1 MSDMKQVKVDNWGIY
16 FLQRLKHFFNRTDYC
31 DLTLQFQDNA
41 QLKVHRLVLN
51 ACTEYFEL
59 LERTCE
65 MYEDCLVMPDDL
77 QADVV
82 VPIVNFM
89 YTGQLGFKP
98 ELLERLYQ
106 TAQVMNMPVLTKL
119 LDAHRNQ
126 MQRTGHDYQNLRSY
140 SKSFESSKQS
150 KSPAVASTSYTST
163 KRSYSKAF
171 DNAFPTKLDQN
182 LPNNESSYSQ
192 KESTEYPVKK
202 KPSIAESRPTRY
214 ELPEELDGDNI
225 FDNSF
230 TSISYES
237 TPLMVHPETVK
248 RYSSKKTN
256 IFDETSSTKRLLHG
270 TSTLDIVEC
279 KKLSTNENIF
289 DDVSENVQDDAFS
302 SDVSTRQQKDSNQLF
317 DLILDN
323 DNSKATIE
331 IKDSETSKKPKIDHA
346 KIISD
351 VLKKYPHLVKSNKNI
366 KLRVLDAPIKSKKSK
381 SASFYHDEKDVKPK
395 HEQDWTLDIDVLD
408 SKGAAKLIA
417 MGVDNVK
424 GPWICLICGT
434 PGRAL
439 HFGSYY
445 KFRRHLIEVHNE
457 KPVVN
462 MCEYCGLKSHKRNYL
477 LHHLYTKHGVPPPSP
492 YYFPKCN
499 QCPYIA
505 LSEALLVK
513 HKSTQHDD
521 SKTFAC
527 NVCAATFSSSTRLL
541 THIQMTGHKYSADR
555 RTILHCIYCYKTFSR
570 ETNLYSHLK
579 YNHKQSAQTDK
590 IIEESDDEKE
600 YKRPTSGKS
609 DKTKNISLTYT
620 NEYENIDVKYQIQQ
634 KPDGNIQVLSK
645 LPQSPSSSKHKILNP
660 SFNSPNKSA
669 QKSELSL
676 TNKTKPEIC
685 EVKPSKIINK
695 EDEIVVINGN
705 EYIIKENHLIPR
717 SQNAPENE
725 EYILGND
732 TEQSENNSVPTT
744 SMEFPIIQHTN
755 TEDSKMIIKKPIH
768 VNEPIEI
775 VVSSEE
781 QYKALMSSTH
791 SIIFEEPN
799 KTLTVLTAPQ
809 TSTIEGTTID
819 LDNTQT
825 NDMMIIQENYPLN
838 VSETVSTDNNNIVV
852 VYSHQVDDSSKQ
864 FQYIPTQ
871 GIEAQFIQSSA
882 MVTQNYGTVT
892 TSTPVMSV
900 HTLDTNVNESWQNTL
915 KESVESVPIQVK
927 LQQHVEVNDSDS
939 QQLIG
944 DPQNS
949 SDVQSTQDI
958 PISEDP
964 SVVSTDLDTIDETTA
979 QTCLENTNN
988 SETVSMDQ
996 VLIDEAPS
1004 MPTTNVPISEPSEQ
1018 LVHKEIQTES
1028 IDIVCSNQLDVPEN
1042 NVKNINNGQLGIV
1055 ADKCNE
1061 NIIVLQQKVV
1071 ELDINR
1077 DVNTTIVQD
1086 ASVIQQ
1092 NLITEE
1098 AALNSGSSSVEVPTN
1113 NIEVKPTQ
1121 SDKELPDLT
1130 TEWTPVDKENLIADN
1145 VDTNITGGSAYIEE
1159 SIENI
1164 QQEMAKQLEAITTEN
1179 KTMQNSEP
1187 ITTSTTNQPEMENE
1201 SVIKELEIQKHSST
1215 LGLDDSE
1222 ISPDETNAKLLVS
1235 QTKDKGISESLSTT
1249 IVEPA
1254 STDIRGKLSNIT
1266 DKVETTSE
1274 KNIQDNMVTAAES
1287 EINTADVN
1295 DPKDEPVSPENK
1307 EIVNHDKEDKAEEK
1321 TSLIEENHTKPQQRP
1336 VISLNNKAREKI
1348 NTILNDWDDNDDQD
1362 EKEDDLKN
1370 ESEFIVAKN
1379 NDEIVQEVEM
1389 IPEVNAAQEAIETP
1403 PVKVAEISNEKI
1415 KSIVSDWD
1423 DDDDEEESK

>member
-1 MSDMKQVKVDNWGIY
+1 MKQVKVDNWGVY

-126 MQRTGHDYQNLRSY
+126 MQRTGQDYQNLRSY
-140 SKSFESSKQS
+140 SKSFEAPKQS
-150 KSPAVASTSYTST
+150 KSPAVASTSYMST

-171 DNAFPTKLDQN
+171 DNTFPTK
-182 LPNNESSYSQ
+182 
-192 KESTEYPVKK
+192 VKK
-202 KPSIAESRPTRY
+202 QTVEKNSLKSDNLSNELTQSIDSVKKRPSTFESRPTRY
-214 ELPEELDGDNI
+214 EIPEELDGDNI

-256 IFDETSSTKRLLHG
+256 IFDETSSAKRLLHA

-279 KKLSTNENIF
+279 KKLSSNENIF
-289 DDVSENVQDDAFS
+289 DDVSENITDDAFS
-302 SDVSTRQQKDSNQLF
+302 SSIHKKQQKDSSQLF

-323 DNSKATIE
+323 DNTKATIE
-331 IKDSETSKKPKIDHA
+331 IKDSDTTKKPKMDHA

-381 SASFYHDEKDVKPK
+381 YTNSYQEEKDIKTK
-395 HEQDWTLDIDVLD
+395 SDHDWTLDIDVLD

-417 MGVDNVK
+417 MGVNNIS

-439 HFGSYY
+439 HFSSYY
-445 KFRRHLIEVHNE
+445 KFRRHLVEVHNE

-477 LHHLYTKHGVPPPSP
+477 LHHVYTKHGVPPPSP
-492 YYFPKCN
+492 YSFPKCN
-499 QCPYIA
+499 QCSYIA
-505 LSEALLVK
+505 LSESLLAK

-521 SKTFAC
+521 SKNFTC
-527 NVCAATFSSSTRLL
+527 NVCAATFTSSTRLL

-555 RTILHCIYCYKTFSR
+555 KSTLHCIYCFKTFSR
-570 ETNLYSHLK
+570 ETNLYNHLRF
-579 YNHKQSAQTDK
+579 NHKKSAQMDK

-600 YKRPTSGKS
+600 FKTAASGKS
-609 DKTKNISLTYT
+609 DKTKNISLTFT

-645 LPQSPSSSKHKILNP
+645 LPQSPGSSKHKILNP
-660 SFNSPNKSA
+660 SFNSPTKFA
-669 QKSELSL
+669 QKSEILIS
-676 TNKTKPEIC
+676 NKNKPEVC
-685 EVKPSKIINK
+685 ELKPSKIINK

-717 SQNAPENE
+717 SQNASENE
-725 EYILGND
+725 EYILSNVD
-732 TEQSENNSVPTT
+732 TEQSENNSIPTT
-744 SMEFPIIQHTN
+744 SMDFPLIHDTN
-755 TEDSKMIIKKPIH
+755 TEESKMIIKKPNYA
-768 VNEPIEI
+768 NEPIEI

-809 TSTIEGTTID
+809 TSTLDATTID
-819 LDNTQT
+819 LDNTQS

-838 VSETVSTDNNNIVV
+838 VSETVSPDNNNIVV
-852 VYSHQVDDSSKQ
+852 VYSHQMEDPSKQ
-864 FQYIPTQ
+864 FQYIPSQ
-871 GIEAQFIQSSA
+871 AIEAQFIQSSP
-882 MVTQNYGTVT
+882 MVTHNYGTVT
-892 TSTPVMSV
+892 TSTPIMSV
-900 HTLDTNVNESWQNTL
+900 HTLDTSVNESWQKSL
-915 KESVESVPIQVK
+915 KDGETVPIQLE
-927 LQQHVEVNDSDS
+927 LQQQMDISDS
-939 QQLIG
+939 NEQQLIG

-949 SDVQSTQDI
+949 SDVQTPQDI
-958 PISEDP
+958 PSSADS
-964 SVVSTDLDTIDETTA
+964 SVVTTNLNTIEETTT
-979 QTCLENTNN
+979 QTCIENTNN
-988 SETVSMDQ
+988 TETVCMEE
-996 VLIDEAPS
+996 VLINEVPS
-1004 MPTTNVPISEPSEQ
+1004 ITATNVAPTEPSEQ

-1028 IDIVCSNQLDVPEN
+1028 IDIVCSNQSDVPEST
-1042 NVKNINNGQLGIV
+1042 VKVSNGQLNVV
-1055 ADKCNE
+1055 ADKSNE
-1061 NIIVLQQKVV
+1061 NIIVLQEKV
-1071 ELDINR
+1071 EDIDINSE
-1077 DVNTTIVQD
+1077 VNTTVAQG

-1092 NLITEE
+1092 VITEDAE
-1098 AALNSGSSSVEVPTN
+1098 MNSDSNIVEVPTHDTE
-1113 NIEVKPTQ
+1113 ITEPK
-1121 SDKELPDLT
+1121 DKELPDLSA
-1130 TEWTPVDKENLIADN
+1130 EWIAVDKEKLIADT
-1145 VDTNITGGSAYIEE
+1145 VDTNDTGGSAYIEE

-1179 KTMQNSEP
+1179 NTMQYSEP
-1187 ITTSTTNQPEMENE
+1187 LSTPSTNDPKLQHE
-1201 SVIKELEIQKHSST
+1201 SVIKELDTEKDSSN
-1215 LGLDDSE
+1215 LDLDDSE
-1222 ISPDETNAKLLVS
+1222 IATEETNTKEVS
-1235 QTKDKGISESLSTT
+1235 QTKDEEIPASLSTS
-1249 IVEPA
+1249 VESESAISEGSPNTTDNAETA
-1254 STDIRGKLSNIT
+1254 SEN
-1266 DKVETTSE
+1266 V
-1274 KNIQDNMVTAAES
+1274 QDNVVNES
-1287 EINTADVN
+1287 EPVINTEDVTDTTDVLSPESKEVVVN
-1295 DPKDEPVSPENK
+1295 DDT
-1307 EIVNHDKEDKAEEK
+1307 EDKIEEK
-1321 TSLIEENHTKPQQRP
+1321 GSVEENHTKPQERS

-1348 NTILNDWDDNDDQD
+1348 NTILNDWDDVDDQD
-1362 EKEDDLKN
+1362 DLMKEN
-1370 ESEFIVAKN
+1370 ESIVVKN
-1379 NDEIVQEVEM
+1379 NDDIVQEVEKVSD
-1389 IPEVNAAQEAIETP
+1389 IKTEQESTETVKIEV
-1403 PVKVAEISNEKI
+1403 ISNDKI

-1423 DDDDEEESK
+1423 DDEEEEESKCK

>member
-126 MQRTGHDYQNLRSY
+126 MQRTGQDYQNLRSY
-140 SKSFESSKQS
+140 SKSFESPKPSKP
-150 KSPAVASTSYTST
+150 PAVASTSYMST

-171 DNAFPTKLDQN
+171 DNTFPAKVKKQTVEKNSHKHDHN
-182 LPNNESSYSQ
+182 LSNNEISQ
-192 KESTEYPVKK
+192 KEATEYSAKK
-202 KPSIAESRPTRY
+202 KPSVAESRPTRY

-256 IFDETSSTKRLLHG
+256 IFDETSSSKRLLHG

-279 KKLSTNENIF
+279 KKLSSNENIF
-289 DDVSENVQDDAFS
+289 DDVSENIQDDAFS
-302 SDVSTRQQKDSNQLF
+302 SDVSTKQQKDSNQLF

-323 DNSKATIE
+323 DNSKTTIE
-331 IKDSETSKKPKIDHA
+331 IKDNETSKKPKIDHA

-381 SASFYHDEKDVKPK
+381 STNFYHDEKDVKSK
-395 HEQDWTLDIDVLD
+395 NEQDWTLDIDVLD

-417 MGVDNVK
+417 MGVDNIK

-445 KFRRHLIEVHNE
+445 KFRRHLVEVHNE
-457 KPVVN
+457 KPVVT

-541 THIQMTGHKYSADR
+541 THIHMTGHKYSAER

-579 YNHKQSAQTDK
+579 YNHKESAQTDK

-600 YKRPTSGKS
+600 YRRPTSGKS

-634 KPDGNIQVLSK
+634 KAD
-645 LPQSPSSSKHKILNP
+645 
-660 SFNSPNKSA
+660 
-669 QKSELSL
+669 
-676 TNKTKPEIC
+676 
-685 EVKPSKIINK
+685 
-695 EDEIVVINGN
+695 
-705 EYIIKENHLIPR
+705 
-717 SQNAPENE
+717 
-725 EYILGND
+725 
-732 TEQSENNSVPTT
+732 EQSENNSVPTT
-744 SMEFPIIQHTN
+744 SMEYPILHHTN
-755 TEDSKMIIKKPIH
+755 TEDPKMIIKKPIH

-809 TSTIEGTTID
+809 TSTLEGTTID

-825 NDMMIIQENYPLN
+825 NDMMIIQDNYPLN
-838 VSETVSTDNNNIVV
+838 VTETVSTDNNNIVV

-900 HTLDTNVNESWQNTL
+900 QALDSNVNESWQNSL
-915 KESVESVPIQVK
+915 KGNVESVPIQVE
-927 LQQHVEVNDSDS
+927 LQQHAEADSNA

-949 SDVQSTQDI
+949 SDIQSTQDI
-958 PISEDP
+958 LSSEDP
-964 SVVSTDLDTIDETTA
+964 SDLDTINETTS
-979 QTCLENTNN
+979 QTCLQNTNN
-988 SETVSMDQ
+988 TKTVSMDQ
-996 VLIDEAPS
+996 VLINEVPS
-1004 MPTTNVPISEPSEQ
+1004 VPTTNVPITEPSEQ

-1028 IDIVCSNQLDVPEN
+1028 IDIVCSKQLDIPEN
-1042 NVKNINNGQLGIV
+1042 SVKNNGQISIV
-1055 ADKCNE
+1055 VEKGNE
-1061 NIIVLQQKVV
+1061 NIIVLQQKV
-1071 ELDINR
+1071 EEIDINS
-1077 DVNTTIVQD
+1077 DVNIIAQD

-1092 NLITEE
+1092 NFITEE
-1098 AALNSGSSSVEVPTN
+1098 ADMSNASSIVEVPTN
-1113 NIEVKPTQ
+1113 TIEGRPKQ
-1121 SDKELPDLT
+1121 SDKILPDVT
-1130 TEWTPVDKENLIADN
+1130 SKWTAVDKGKMIAD
-1145 VDTNITGGSAYIEE
+1145 VDTNVTGSAYIEE

-1164 QQEMAKQLEAITTEN
+1164 QQEMAKQLQAITTEN
-1179 KTMQNSEP
+1179 TTIQNTEP
-1187 ITTSTTNQPEMENE
+1187 VTTSTTKKTEVENE
-1201 SVIKELEIQKHSST
+1201 SVIKELNIEKHSSS
-1215 LGLDDSE
+1215 LGLEDNE
-1222 ISPDETNAKLLVS
+1222 IAPEETNKKVLVS
-1235 QTKDKGISESLSTT
+1235 QTKDKGIPESIPIT
-1249 IVEPA
+1249 IVEST
-1254 STDIRGKLSNIT
+1254 STDVNGGSSNIT
-1266 DKVETTSE
+1266 DKEEISG
-1274 KNIQDNMVTAAES
+1274 KNIQKNVVTAAET
-1287 EINTADVN
+1287 EINSADIS
-1295 DPKDEPVSPENK
+1295 DPADIPLASEHKK
-1307 EIVNHDKEDKAEEK
+1307 IVNNGKDNKTEGNTIEK
-1321 TSLIEENHTKPQQRP
+1321 NHTKPQQRP

-1362 EKEDDLKN
+1362 DEKDDLIT
-1370 ESEFIVAKN
+1370 ESELNVAKN
-1379 NDEIVQEVEM
+1379 NDEIVQEEM
-1389 IPEVNAAQEAIETP
+1389 IPEVSTAQETIVTP
-1403 PVKVAEISNEKI
+1403 PVKVAGISNDKI
-1415 KSIVSDWD
+1415 KSIFDFD
-1423 DDDDEEESK
+1423 K

>member
-126 MQRTGHDYQNLRSY
+126 MQRTGQDYQNLRSY
-140 SKSFESSKQS
+140 SKSFESPKPSKP
-150 KSPAVASTSYTST
+150 PAVASTSYMST

-171 DNAFPTKLDQN
+171 DNTFPAKVKKQTVEKNSHKHDHN
-182 LPNNESSYSQ
+182 LSNNEISQ
-192 KESTEYPVKK
+192 KEATEYSAKK
-202 KPSIAESRPTRY
+202 KPSVAESRPTRY

-256 IFDETSSTKRLLHG
+256 IFDETSSSKRLLHG

-279 KKLSTNENIF
+279 KKLSSNENIF
-289 DDVSENVQDDAFS
+289 DDVSENIQDDAFS
-302 SDVSTRQQKDSNQLF
+302 SDVSTKQQKDSNQLF

-323 DNSKATIE
+323 DNSKTTIE
-331 IKDSETSKKPKIDHA
+331 IKDNETSKKPKIDHA

-381 SASFYHDEKDVKPK
+381 STNFYHDEKDVKSK
-395 HEQDWTLDIDVLD
+395 NEQDWTLDIDVLD

-417 MGVDNVK
+417 MGVDNIK

-445 KFRRHLIEVHNE
+445 KFRRHLVEVHNE
-457 KPVVN
+457 KPVVT

-541 THIQMTGHKYSADR
+541 THIHMTGHKYSAER

-579 YNHKQSAQTDK
+579 YNHKESAQTDK

-600 YKRPTSGKS
+600 YRRPTSGKS

-634 KPDGNIQVLSK
+634 KADGNIQVLSK
-645 LPQSPSSSKHKILNP
+645 LPQSPSSKHKILNP
-660 SFNSPNKSA
+660 SFNSPNKST
-669 QKSELSL
+669 QKSDVSLS
-676 TNKTKPEIC
+676 NKTKPDVSEA
-685 EVKPSKIINK
+685 KTSKIINK

-725 EYILGND
+725 EYILSNVD

-744 SMEFPIIQHTN
+744 SMEYPILHHTN
-755 TEDSKMIIKKPIH
+755 TEDPKMIIKKPIH

-809 TSTIEGTTID
+809 TSTLEGTTID

-825 NDMMIIQENYPLN
+825 NDMMIIQDNYPLN
-838 VSETVSTDNNNIVV
+838 VTETVSTDNNNIVV

-900 HTLDTNVNESWQNTL
+900 QALDSNVNESWQNSL
-915 KESVESVPIQVK
+915 KGNVESVPIQVE
-927 LQQHVEVNDSDS
+927 LQQHAEADSNA

-949 SDVQSTQDI
+949 SDIRSTQDI
-958 PISEDP
+958 LSSEDP
-964 SVVSTDLDTIDETTA
+964 SDLDTINETTS
-979 QTCLENTNN
+979 QTCLQNTNN
-988 SETVSMDQ
+988 TKTVSMDQ
-996 VLIDEAPS
+996 VLINEVPS
-1004 MPTTNVPISEPSEQ
+1004 VPTTNVPITEPSEQ

-1028 IDIVCSNQLDVPEN
+1028 IDIVCSKQLDIPEN
-1042 NVKNINNGQLGIV
+1042 NVKNNGQISIV
-1055 ADKCNE
+1055 VEKGNE
-1061 NIIVLQQKVV
+1061 NIIVLQQKV
-1071 ELDINR
+1071 EEIDINS
-1077 DVNTTIVQD
+1077 DVNIIAQD

-1092 NLITEE
+1092 NFITEE
-1098 AALNSGSSSVEVPTN
+1098 ADMSNASSIVEVPTN
-1113 NIEVKPTQ
+1113 TIEGRPKQ
-1121 SDKELPDLT
+1121 SDKILPDVT
-1130 TEWTPVDKENLIADN
+1130 SKWTAVDKGKMIAD
-1145 VDTNITGGSAYIEE
+1145 VDTNVTGSAYIEE

-1164 QQEMAKQLEAITTEN
+1164 QQEMAKQLQAITTEN
-1179 KTMQNSEP
+1179 TTIQNTEP
-1187 ITTSTTNQPEMENE
+1187 VTTSTTKKNEVENE
-1201 SVIKELEIQKHSST
+1201 SVIKELNIEKHSSS
-1215 LGLDDSE
+1215 LGLEDNE
-1222 ISPDETNAKLLVS
+1222 IAPEETNKKVLVS
-1235 QTKDKGISESLSTT
+1235 QTKDKGIPESIPIT
-1249 IVEPA
+1249 IVEST
-1254 STDIRGKLSNIT
+1254 STDVNGGSSNIT
-1266 DKVETTSE
+1266 DKEEISG
-1274 KNIQDNMVTAAES
+1274 KNIQKNVVTAAET
-1287 EINTADVN
+1287 EINSADIS
-1295 DPKDEPVSPENK
+1295 DPADIPLASEHKK
-1307 EIVNHDKEDKAEEK
+1307 IVNNGKDNKTEGNTIEK
-1321 TSLIEENHTKPQQRP
+1321 NHTKPQQRP

-1362 EKEDDLKN
+1362 DEKDDLIT
-1370 ESEFIVAKN
+1370 ESELNVAKN
-1379 NDEIVQEVEM
+1379 NDEIVQEEM
-1389 IPEVNAAQEAIETP
+1389 IPEVSTAQETIVTP
-1403 PVKVAEISNEKI
+1403 PVKVAGISNEKI

-1423 DDDDEEESK
+1423 DDDDEEEESK